1 MPTAVAPLARQ
12 VAERAQQDSGFA
24 EVLDAILEAPTVP
37 HGTLQRIAARSL
49 NDERRGALVREFVE
63 GSLPTPQ
70 VQARLGLK
78 SPQAVHRLR
87 SRGKLLGSAV
97 GNQTWFP
104 AWQFDDDRVRPDLPR
119 ILELLTQFT
128 SDPLAA
134 DRIMRLR
141 HDDLGGASIAA
152 RWNSSSARPIIAR
165 TSPAVRRGD
174 SGTQPHRRSTCRRP
188 GRSSRCSVP
197 PPNRESVHS
206 LLVPP
211 QDFPSPGPPDTRA
224 PDG

>member
-1 MPTAVAPLARQ
+1 M
-12 VAERAQQDSGFA
+12 
-24 EVLDAILEAPTVP
+24 
-37 HGTLQRIAARSL
+37 
-49 NDERRGALVREFVE
+49 REFVE

-104 AWQFDDDRVRPDLPR
+104 AWQFDDDRVRTDLPR
-119 ILELLTQFT
+119 ILELLTDFT

-134 DRIMRLR
+134 DRVMRLR

-152 RWNSSSARPIIAR
+152 AL
-165 TSPAVRRGD
+165 
-174 SGTQPHRRSTCRRP
+174 RRP
-188 GRSSRCSVP
+188 KTA
-197 PPNRESVHS
+197 
-206 LLVPP
+206 
-211 QDFPSPGPPDTRA
+211 DTAWRMLA
-224 PDG
+224 AVGA

>member
-1 MPTAVAPLARQ
+1 MSTAVAPLARQ
-12 VAERAQQDSGFA
+12 LAERAQQDSGFA

-37 HGTLQRIAARSL
+37 HGTLQHIAARSL

-70 VQARLGLK
+70 AQARLGLK

-119 ILELLTQFT
+119 ILELLARFT
-128 SDPLAA
+128 SDPLTA
-134 DRIMRLR
+134 DRIMRLQ
-141 HDDLGGASIAA
+141 HDELDGSSIAA
-152 RWNSSSARPIIAR
+152 ALRGPKTADTAWRMLA
-165 TSPAVRRGD
+165 AVG
-174 SGTQPHRRSTCRRP
+174 
-188 GRSSRCSVP
+188 
-197 PPNRESVHS
+197 
-206 LLVPP
+206 
-211 QDFPSPGPPDTRA
+211 A
-224 PDG
+224 